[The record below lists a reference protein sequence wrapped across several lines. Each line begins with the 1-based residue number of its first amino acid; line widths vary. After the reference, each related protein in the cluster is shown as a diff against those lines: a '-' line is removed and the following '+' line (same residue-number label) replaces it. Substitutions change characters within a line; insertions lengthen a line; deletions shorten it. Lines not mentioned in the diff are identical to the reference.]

1 MKILVISSNLIGDN
15 ILSSGVLQ
23 HFLKTYSN
31 TKFTLITGP
40 TAYQLYEHFPN
51 LEQKIIIKK
60 KKYNLHWF
68 IILQKCLF
76 KKWDIVIDFRSSLLS
91 YFLVKKKKYI
101 FVKNN
106 KNFHLEQL
114 NQLFKFSCL
123 NLKIFSSDKENKVA
137 EKYIYKNYKHV
148 VICPGGNW
156 KPKIWS
162 VENYNKLIKKI
173 LIKYNQV
180 KFILVGSSNE
190 EKNLFKDI
198 VKEIDNE
205 HLINLMGKSLTLTSA
220 FMKKSNL
227 FVGNDSGLM
236 HLSVSSSLTTI
247 ALFGPTNDKIYGHK
261 GDSSFIIR
269 TTESYENLR
278 NNIIDENKSY
288 MDSIKVDDILD
299 VIQKNKLL

>member
-23 HFLKTYSN
+23 HFLKNYSN
-31 TKFTLITGP
+31 PKFTLITGP

-91 YFLVKKKKYI
+91 YFLAKKKKYI

-114 NQLFKFSCL
+114 NQLFKFNCL
-123 NLKIFSSDKENKVA
+123 NLKIFNSDQEHEIA
-137 EKYIYKNYKHV
+137 EKYIDKKYKHV

-173 LIKYNQV
+173 LVKYNQV

-198 VKEIDNE
+198 VKEIDKE
-205 HLINLMGKSLTLTSA
+205 YLINLMGKSLTLTSS

-261 GDSSFIIR
+261 GNNSFVIR
-269 TTESYENLR
+269 TSESYENLR

-299 VIQKNKLL
+299 IIEKNKLL